1 MASTLFLNTFD
12 NFAKSQSDLSGY
24 YSMSDS
30 SPSSSS
36 GSSLATTPIPTPT
49 LPSSNTISS
58 ICNISNKIKLNR
70 SDSYHGTLTKQH
82 SFTEGLSAEPPAE
95 ALQITDTATSLK
107 NNSIVKNIKNVI
119 GPAAV
124 AKPQLIDEHKIDDS
138 ISSSTQPQCSQFIDV
153 LELKNKLF
161 NFPKFLII
169 FLDCRTYTDFNLK
182 HIKDSVH
189 LNCRDKL
196 TRKRLQSRKL
206 TVKDLIS
213 SEEIKNKFDEED
225 VKDEKLLA
233 SNTKYSPAGFTSSAI
248 GSLMN
253 AAMATADYTSKFINK
268 LSSEDACPTK
278 NDTNNMI
285 VIYDDTSSD
294 LKDLQSEQ
302 NPLKIV
308 QENIKQSGYKKEC
321 KILKGG
327 FKQFFE
333 TCPEL
338 CVLKEASE
346 QQRIFLAR
354 QKEFCCDMR
363 DDQRQSAID
372 NAVMTE
378 ITPYLFL
385 GNEID
390 AKNCDSLARKGIFYI
405 LNVTKNVPFYDCTN
419 SNGSGLP
426 KFITKRI
433 AVNDCENQ
441 NLKNHFEEASE
452 FIDQAK
458 LKNQKVLVH
467 CQAGISRS
475 PTIIIAYL
483 MSRFNLTMND
493 AYNQVKEQRPIISP
507 NLIFMSQLMDYGAKL
522 ACNNPTQP
530 EIKIR
535 PATPPSTPIMQ
546 SIEFTSSS
554 TSAFKFQSPSKPVNN
569 LEHNTILVYN

>member
-36 GSSLATTPIPTPT
+36 GTSPATTPIPMPT
-49 LPSSNTISS
+49 LPSSTTNTISS

-82 SFTEGLSAEPPAE
+82 SFTEGSAAETPADVLI
-95 ALQITDTATSLK
+95 ADTTTSLK
-107 NNSIVKNIKNVI
+107 NNCIVKNIKNVI
-119 GPAAV
+119 GPAGG
-124 AKPQLIDEHKIDDS
+124 KPQLIDEYNIIDDAG
-138 ISSSTQPQCSQFIDV
+138 SSPQPQCSQFIDV

-213 SEEIKNKFDEED
+213 SEEIKNKFEEED
-225 VKDEKLLA
+225 VKDEKLLTP
-233 SNTKYSPAGFTSSAI
+233 NKYPPAGFSGSAI

-253 AAMATADYTSKFINK
+253 AAMATADYTTKFINK
-268 LSSEDACPTK
+268 LSSAEACQA
-278 NDTNNMI
+278 NNEANNMI
-285 VIYDDTSSD
+285 VIYDDTTSD

-346 QQRIFLAR
+346 QQRVFLAR

-378 ITPYLFL
+378 ITPYLYL
-385 GNEID
+385 G
-390 AKNCDSLARKGIFYI
+390 
-405 LNVTKNVPFYDCTN
+405 
-419 SNGSGLP
+419 
-426 KFITKRI
+426 
-433 AVNDCENQ
+433 
-441 NLKNHFEEASE
+441 
-452 FIDQAK
+452 
-458 LKNQKVLVH
+458 
-467 CQAGISRS
+467 
-475 PTIIIAYL
+475 
-483 MSRFNLTMND
+483 
-493 AYNQVKEQRPIISP
+493 
-507 NLIFMSQLMDYGAKL
+507 
-522 ACNNPTQP
+522 
-530 EIKIR
+530 
-535 PATPPSTPIMQ
+535 
-546 SIEFTSSS
+546 
-554 TSAFKFQSPSKPVNN
+554 KP
-569 LEHNTILVYN
+569 